1 MNTQAGSLD
10 TKQYRRETEKLPAGK
25 AAYRITSINPIYAK
39 WNIEYNF
46 FLNTLLF
53 KKYTWYSWVSL
64 LPNIISLKIK
74 FLKNMEI
81 PKKYT

>member
-46 FLNTLLF
+46 FF
-53 KKYTWYSWVSL
+53 KHVT
-64 LPNIISLKIK
+64 
-74 FLKNMEI
+74 F
-81 PKKYT
+81 